1 MEADM
6 PESKKDDALAPISA
20 DEKEK
25 VVIVSEDTSQKQSK
39 PRGELLRCVLGFF
52 LRLVL
57 FLAFLAALAA
67 GAYFGLPILYERYVR
82 PVEMNSSQ
90 LNDLTR
96 RGARH
101 EEQIA
106 DLESQLTTLEA
117 VSTSQAASITELSAR
132 IDNLDENVTAR
143 IDALDEKVAAH
154 TKTLSVLEEMQVSL
168 QESDEA
174 TQAELE
180 RKVDML
186 KAMELLSRARLF
198 LYQSNFGLAA
208 QDVQVAR
215 DLLAEIQPDAPEP
228 QDEEIAETIRRLDLV
243 LENLPTFPVVASDDL
258 DIAWH
263 ILLTGIPPQELE
275 TPTPETAPESESTP
289 ATEPETTPTPTPSE

>member
-1 MEADM
+1 MPKSDKDESLVPVPAD
-6 PESKKDDALAPISA
+6 KD
-20 DEKEK
+20 EK
-25 VVIVSEDTSQKQSK
+25 VVVISEEIGKTSQAS
-39 PRGELLRCVLGFF
+39 PRGGALRRVLVFF
-52 LRLVL
+52 LRLIL

-90 LNDLTR
+90 LTDLAR
-96 RGARH
+96 QGAQH
-101 EEQIA
+101 EAQIA
-106 DLESQLTTLEA
+106 DLETQLATLEA
-117 VSTSQAASITELSAR
+117 ASTSQAASITDLSAR
-132 IDNLDENVTAR
+132 IDALDENVTAR
-143 IDALDEKVAAH
+143 INALDENVAAH

-168 QESDEA
+168 QASDEA

-186 KAMELLSRARLF
+186 KSMELLSRARLF

-243 LENLPTFPVVASDDL
+243 LENLPAFPVVASDDL

-275 TPTPETAPESESTP
+275 TPAPEAAPESTSTP
-289 ATEPETTPTPTPSE
+289 TPEPETMPTPTPSE